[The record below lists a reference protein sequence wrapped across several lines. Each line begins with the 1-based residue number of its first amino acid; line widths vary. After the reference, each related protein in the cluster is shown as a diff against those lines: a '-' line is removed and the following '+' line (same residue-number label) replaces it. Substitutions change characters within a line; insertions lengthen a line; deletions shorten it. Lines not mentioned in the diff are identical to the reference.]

1 MYGNPYRLSSNGR
14 QEEKQRLAGRRGR
27 RIPSL
32 SQTDPLDFDISG
44 VEEEVAKEG
53 VLIEPHPN
61 RRRIS
66 PPDEDQTS
74 LPPDALPLDGE
85 LQAEYIGNSGHLFRS
100 RRNQV
105 VLNIHCRGRRN
116 LGTEAATSLFAQAL
130 FAAKRFGTRHLI
142 VIHGH
147 HGGQAWKKLVL
158 THFGASCCETFRN
171 DLGKTIVH
179 LDRMS

>member
-14 QEEKQRLAGRRGR
+14 YEEKQRLETRRRR

-32 SQTDPLDFDISG
+32 AQTDPLDFDISG

-53 VLIEPHPN
+53 VWIDPSPSRHP
-61 RRRIS
+61 RS
-66 PPDEDQTS
+66 PTDEGQTS

-100 RRNQV
+100 RRNQIV
-105 VLNIHCRGRRN
+105 VNIHCRGRRN
-116 LGTEAATSLFAQAL
+116 LGTQAAASLFAQAL
-130 FAAKRFGTRHLI
+130 HSAKRFGTRQLI
-142 VIHGH
+142 FIHGH

-158 THFGASCCETFRN
+158 ARFGASCCETFQN
-171 DLGKTIVH
+171 DLGKTLVH
-179 LDRMS
+179 LDRMN